1 MLIGR
6 RLSGRYK
13 ILEVIGGGGMA
24 NVYLARDVI
33 LERDVAIKV
42 LRLDFSNDEEFIK
55 RFRRE
60 AHAATSLA
68 HPNIVSIY
76 DVGEEED
83 IYYIVMEY
91 VPGQTLKQYIQRNAP
106 LHPKEAINIMLQ
118 LTSAITHAH
127 QNQIVHR
134 DIKPQNILIDHDGTV
149 KVTDFGIAVALSST
163 TITQT
168 NSVLGSV
175 HYLSP
180 EQARGGMSTRKSDI
194 YSLGIVM
201 FELLTGRV
209 PFEGESAVSIALKH
223 LQSDTPSPKR
233 WNATI
238 PQSVEN
244 VILKATAKDP
254 FHRYDSVEEMEEDLQ
269 TALFPN
275 RLNEEKFVIPDMD
288 DEVTKAIPII
298 KDNSPLKSAET
309 MVRDSQKN
317 SKSVDQD
324 EPKPKKKKKKKNK
337 LLVSLAIIFFLIL
350 AAGVAAV
357 TIFPAL
363 FLPKDVEVPDVSNMT
378 YDRAVNK
385 LEEAGFTIGDTI
397 EISDQEVE
405 EGYIVRTDPEA
416 GDSVKEG
423 ATIDLYESTGK
434 KKVAFKDYVGKDF
447 EEVKEKLINKEKYL
461 AVFSEEEFSDSAPGT
476 ILSQSIDEGEEVV
489 PEETEVTFTI
499 SKGLETIKLA
509 DLTKYPANALAEY
522 ANSTGLNIDST
533 EEQYSDEISAGQA
546 ISQTPAAG
554 TELTK
559 GDKVKVIMSKGP
571 EPKEPKEVKH
581 TITIDYTPDEE
592 ESPQLVEIYI
602 GDAKHNI
609 SDVYQEIQ
617 IKEKRSIELTFVINP
632 GETAEYMVLIN
643 GVLDQRDKIPY
654 PEQ

>member
-244 VILKATAKDP
+244 IILKSTTKDP

-275 RLNEEKFVIPDMD
+275 RLNEAKFVIPDMD

-298 KDNSPLKSAET
+298 KDNSPLSNDT
-309 MVRDSQKN
+309 IIRDSQKN
-317 SKSVDQD
+317 VNQTMQD
-324 EPKPKKKKKKKNK
+324 EPKPKKKKKKNK
-337 LLVSLAIIFFLIL
+337 LLVTLAIIFFFII

-357 TIFPAL
+357 TVFPAL
-363 FLPKDVEVPDVSNMT
+363 FLPKDVDVPDVTNMS
-378 YDRAVNK
+378 YDRAVSK
-385 LEEAGFTIGDTI
+385 LEEAGFKIGDTI
-397 EISDQEVE
+397 EISDQEIQ
-405 EGYIVRTDPEA
+405 EGYIVRTHPEA

-423 ATIDLYESTGK
+423 AKIDLYESIGK
-434 KKVAFKDYVGKDF
+434 KKVLFKDYVGKDF
-447 EEVKEKLINKEKYL
+447 EEVKAKLEKENYL
-461 AVFSEEEFSDSAPGT
+461 FVYKEEEFNDSAYGT
-476 ILSQSIDEGEEVV
+476 ILKQSIDEGEEVV
-489 PEETEVTFTI
+489 PEETDVTFTI
-499 SKGLETIKLA
+499 SKGPETIKLA
-509 DLTKYPANALAEY
+509 DLKGYPANALAEY
-522 ANSTGLNIDST
+522 AKSTGLNINQT
-533 EEQYSDEISAGQA
+533 EEQFSDEIPAGQA
-546 ISQTPAAG
+546 ISQSPEEG

-559 GDKVKVIMSKGP
+559 GAEVKVIMSKGP
-571 EPKEPKEVKH
+571 EPKKPKSVKR
-581 TITIDYTPDEE
+581 TITVDYTPDEE
-592 ESPQLVEIYI
+592 GNPQVVKIYI
-602 GDAKHNI
+602 QDAEHKITN
-609 SDVYQEIQ
+609 VYDEIK
-617 IKEKRSIELTFVINP
+617 ITEKYSVDITFVINP
-632 GETAEYMVLIN
+632 GETAEYMVSIN
-643 GVLDQRDKIPY
+643 DVPSQRVEIPY
-654 PEQ
+654 SEE

>member
-106 LHPKEAINIMLQ
+106 LHPKEVINIMLQ
-118 LTSAITHAH
+118 LTSAITQAH

-223 LQSDTPSPKR
+223 LQTDTPSPKR

-244 VILKATAKDP
+244 IILKATAKDP
-254 FHRYDSVEEMEEDLQ
+254 FHRYDTVEEMEENLQ

-275 RLNEEKFVIPDMD
+275 RLNEQKFVIPDMD

-298 KDNSPLKSAET
+298 KDNRPLSAET

-317 SKSVDQD
+317 TNQTEQD
-324 EPKPKKKKKKKNK
+324 EPKPKKKKKNR
-337 LLVSLAIIFFLIL
+337 LLVTLAIIFFFIIG
-350 AAGVAAV
+350 AGVAAV
-357 TIFPAL
+357 TVFPAL
-363 FLPKDVEVPDVSNMT
+363 FLPKDVEVPDVSNMD
-378 YDRAVNK
+378 YDRAVSK
-385 LEEAGFTIGDTI
+385 LKEAGFKIGDTI
-397 EISDQEVE
+397 EISDQEIQ

-423 ATIDLYESTGK
+423 NTIDLYESTGK
-434 KKVAFKDYVGKDF
+434 KKVVFKNYVGKDF
-447 EEVKEKLINKEKYL
+447 EEVKAKLDKENYT
-461 AVFSEEEFSDSAPGT
+461 VYSQDEYNDSAPGT
-476 ILSQSIDEGEEVV
+476 ILKQSIDEGEEVV

-509 DLTKYPANALAEY
+509 DLTRYPANALDEY
-522 ANSTGLNIDST
+522 EKSTGLIIDYS
-533 EEQYSDEISAGQA
+533 EEQFSDDIPAGQA
-546 ISQTPAAG
+546 ISQTVEKG

-559 GDKVKVIMSKGP
+559 GAKVKVIMSKGP
-571 EPKEPKEVKH
+571 EPKEPITVKR
-581 TITIDYTPDEE
+581 TLTIDYTPDEE
-592 ESPQLVEIYI
+592 SNPQTVKVYIQDAQHKITEVYKEI
-602 GDAKHNI
+602 K
-609 SDVYQEIQ
+609 
-617 IKEKRSIELTFVINP
+617 IKEKHSIDLSFVINP
-632 GETAEYMVLIN
+632 GETAEYMVTIDD
-643 GVLDQRDKIPY
+643 VLDQRDRIPY
-654 PEQ
+654 SEE

>member
-60 AHAATSLA
+60 AHAATSLV

-106 LHPKEAINIMLQ
+106 LHPREAINIMRQ
-118 LTSAITHAH
+118 LTSAISHAH

-201 FELLTGRV
+201 FELVTGRV

-223 LQSDTPSPKR
+223 LQSETPSPKR
-233 WNATI
+233 WNSTI

-244 VILKATAKDP
+244 IILKSTAKDP
-254 FHRYDSVEEMEEDLQ
+254 FHRYDTVDEMEEDLN
-269 TALFPN
+269 TALYPD
-275 RLNEEKFVIPDMD
+275 RLNEEKFVVPTMD

-298 KDNSPLKSAET
+298 KDEIQKET
-309 MVRDSQKN
+309 VVSEVPKNTQADNNQQQK
-317 SKSVDQD
+317 
-324 EPKPKKKKKKKNK
+324 PKKKKNK
-337 LLVSLAIIFFLIL
+337 LLVTLGIVFFLLI
-350 AAGVAAV
+350 AAGISAV
-357 TIFPAL
+357 TIIPDL
-363 FLPKDVEVPDVSNMT
+363 FSPEDVQVPDVTNVE
-378 YDRAVNK
+378 YDEAVEI
-385 LEEAGFTIGDTI
+385 LEEAGFKIGDKKEQDHEDI
-397 EISDQEVE
+397 P
-405 EGYIVRTDPEA
+405 EGYVIKTDPQA
-416 GDSVKEG
+416 NRSTVEG
-423 ATIDLYESTGK
+423 TTINLYVSTGK
-434 KKVAFKDYVGKDF
+434 KKVEFGYYVGKDI
-447 EEVKEKLINKEKYL
+447 EETKERLDNFL
-461 AVFSEEEFSDSAPGT
+461 AIIPEDVFDDSPVGT
-476 ILSQSIDEGEEVV
+476 ILSQSIEEGELVV
-489 PEETEVTFTI
+489 PDETEVIFEV
-499 SKGLETIKLA
+499 SKGPETITLK
-509 DLTKYPANALAEY
+509 DLSGFPENALLAYAEE
-522 ANSTGLNIDST
+522 TGINID
-533 EEQYSDEISAGQA
+533 YSDQQFSDDVAEGHV
-546 ISQTPAAG
+546 ISQTPAKG
-554 TELTK
+554 TKITK
-559 GDKVKVIMSKGP
+559 NDKVKVIMSKGK
-571 EPKEPKEVKH
+571 EPKEPKTVKQKINIPFTANEEGLPQKVQVKIEDANNSINDVYDEFEITSNTSIEIIFEINPDSVARYMVIIDGRLLDDEVK
-581 TITIDYTPDEE
+581 
-592 ESPQLVEIYI
+592 V
-602 GDAKHNI
+602 
-609 SDVYQEIQ
+609 
-617 IKEKRSIELTFVINP
+617 IE
-632 GETAEYMVLIN
+632 
-643 GVLDQRDKIPY
+643 Y
-654 PEQ
+654 PSE

>member
-42 LRLDFSNDEEFIK
+42 LRLDFSNDDEFIK

-68 HPNIVSIY
+68 HPNVVSIY

-223 LQSDTPSPKR
+223 LQADTPSPKR

-244 VILKATAKDP
+244 IILKATAKDP
-254 FHRYDSVEEMEEDLQ
+254 FHRYNTVEEMEEDLQ

-298 KDNSPLKSAET
+298 KDHSPMSKET

-317 SKSVDQD
+317 AKQTEQD

-337 LLVSLAIIFFLIL
+337 LLVTLAIIFFFII

-357 TIFPAL
+357 TVFPAL
-363 FLPKDVEVPDVSNMT
+363 FLPQDVEVPGVST
-378 YDRAVNK
+378 LDYDRAVSK
-385 LEEAGFTIGDTI
+385 LKEAGFTIGDKI
-397 EISDQEVE
+397 EISDQEIP
-405 EGYIVRTDPEA
+405 EGKVVRTNPEA
-416 GDSVKEG
+416 GASVKER
-423 ATIDLYESTGK
+423 ATIDLYVSTGK
-434 KKVAFKDYVGKDF
+434 KKVPFKNYVGKDY
-447 EEVKEKLINKEKYL
+447 EEVKAKLDKEDYL
-461 AVFSEEEFSDSAPGT
+461 YVNSEPEFSESAPGT
-476 ILSQSIDEGEEVV
+476 ILKQSIEEGQEVV

-509 DLTKYPANALAEY
+509 ELKGYVANALNEY
-522 ANSTGLNIDST
+522 ANSTGLTIDYT
-533 EEQYSDEISAGQA
+533 EEQFSNDIPSGQA
-546 ISQTPAAG
+546 ISQSPEKG

-571 EPKEPKEVKH
+571 EPKMPISVKR
-581 TITIDYTPDEE
+581 TITIDYTSDEE
-592 ESPQLVEIYI
+592 GNPQLVKIYI
-602 GDAKHNI
+602 QDAGHKI
-609 SDVYQEIQ
+609 TEVYKEFE
-617 IKEKRSIELTFVINP
+617 IKEKRSVDITFVINP
-632 GETAEYMVLIN
+632 GQTAEYMVSIDD
-643 GVLDQRDKIPY
+643 VPSQREEIPY
-654 PEQ
+654 SDQ

>member
-254 FHRYDSVEEMEEDLQ
+254 FHRFDSVEEMEEDLQ

-298 KDNSPLKSAET
+298 KDNGPLTSAET

-317 SKSVDQD
+317 AKPDDQG

-397 EISDQEVE
+397 EISDQEIE

-447 EEVKEKLINKEKYL
+447 EEVKDKLINKEKYL

-522 ANSTGLNIDST
+522 ANSTGLNIDSA
-533 EEQYSDEISAGQA
+533 EEQHSDEIPAGQA

-571 EPKEPKEVKH
+571 EPKEPKEVKR

-602 GDAKHNI
+602 QDANNNI
-609 SDVYQEIQ
+609 DEVYDDFEL
-617 IKEKRSIELTFVINP
+617 KEKRSVELTFVINP

-643 GVLDQRDKIPY
+643 GKLYQRDKIPY

>member
-223 LQSDTPSPKR
+223 LQTDTPSPKR

-244 VILKATAKDP
+244 IILKATAKDP
-254 FHRYDSVEEMEEDLQ
+254 FHRYDTAEEMEEDLQ

-298 KDNSPLKSAET
+298 KDNSPLSTET
-309 MVRDSQKN
+309 LVRDSQKN
-317 SKSVDQD
+317 TNQSEKD
-324 EPKPKKKKKKKNK
+324 EPKPKKKKKNR
-337 LLVSLAIIFFLIL
+337 LLVTLAIIFFFIIG
-350 AAGVAAV
+350 AGVAAV
-357 TIFPAL
+357 TVFPAL
-363 FLPKDVEVPDVSNMT
+363 FLPKDVEVPNVSNME
-378 YDRAVNK
+378 YDRAVAK
-385 LEEAGFTIGDTI
+385 LKEAGFTIGDTI
-397 EISDQEVE
+397 EISDQEIQ

-416 GDSVKEG
+416 GASVKEG
-423 ATIDLYESTGK
+423 AKIDLYESTGK
-434 KKVAFKDYVGKDF
+434 KKVAFKDYIGKDF
-447 EEVKEKLINKEKYL
+447 EEVKAKLDKENYFYVKKEE
-461 AVFSEEEFSDSAPGT
+461 VFDDSALGT
-476 ILSQSIDEGEEVV
+476 ILKQSIEEGEEVV
-489 PEETEVTFTI
+489 PEETEVTFTV

-509 DLTKYPANALAEY
+509 DLTKYPANALDEY
-522 ANSTGLNIDST
+522 SRTTGLNIDYK
-533 EEQYSDEISAGQA
+533 EEQFSDDIPAGQA
-546 ISQTPAAG
+546 ISQSPEKGA
-554 TELTK
+554 ELTK

-571 EPKEPKEVKH
+571 EPKKPVTVKRTL
-581 TITIDYTPDEE
+581 TIEYTPDEE
-592 ESPQLVEIYI
+592 GNPQLVKIYI
-602 GDAKHNI
+602 EDADHKI
-609 SDVYQEIQ
+609 TDVYKQIE
-617 IKEKRSIELTFVINP
+617 IKETQKIDINFVINP
-632 GETAEYMVLIN
+632 GETAEYLVYIDNEPSL
-643 GVLDQRDKIPY
+643 KEEIPY
-654 PEQ
+654 PEE

>member
-298 KDNSPLKSAET
+298 KDNGPLTSAET

-385 LEEAGFTIGDTI
+385 LKEAGFTIGDTI

-522 ANSTGLNIDST
+522 ANRTGLNIDSA

-581 TITIDYTPDEE
+581 PITIDYTPDEE

-602 GDAKHNI
+602 GDANNNI
-609 SDVYQEIQ
+609 NNVYDDFEL
-617 IKEKRSIELTFVINP
+617 KEKRSIELTFVINP

>member
-223 LQSDTPSPKR
+223 LQTDTPSPKR

-244 VILKATAKDP
+244 IILKATAKDP
-254 FHRYDSVEEMEEDLQ
+254 FHRYDTAEEMEEDLQ

-298 KDNSPLKSAET
+298 KDNSPLSTET
-309 MVRDSQKN
+309 LVRDSQKN
-317 SKSVDQD
+317 TNQTEKD
-324 EPKPKKKKKKKNK
+324 EPKPKKKKKNR
-337 LLVSLAIIFFLIL
+337 LLVTLAIIFFFIIG
-350 AAGVAAV
+350 AGVAAV
-357 TIFPAL
+357 TVFPAL
-363 FLPKDVEVPDVSNMT
+363 FLPKDVEVPNVSNMD
-378 YDRAVNK
+378 YDRAVSK
-385 LEEAGFTIGDTI
+385 LKEAGFTIGDTI
-397 EISDQEVE
+397 EISDQEIQ

-416 GDSVKEG
+416 GASVKEG
-423 ATIDLYESTGK
+423 AKIDLYESTGK
-434 KKVAFKDYVGKDF
+434 KKVAFKDYIGKDF
-447 EEVKEKLINKEKYL
+447 DEVKAKLDKENYFYVKKED
-461 AVFSEEEFSDSAPGT
+461 VFDDSAPGT
-476 ILSQSIDEGEEVV
+476 ILKQSIEEGEEVV
-489 PEETEVTFTI
+489 PEETEVTFTV

-509 DLTKYPANALAEY
+509 DLTKYPANALDEY
-522 ANSTGLNIDST
+522 SRTTGLNIDYK
-533 EEQYSDEISAGQA
+533 EEQFSDDIPAGQA
-546 ISQTPAAG
+546 ISQSPEIGAK
-554 TELTK
+554 LTK

-571 EPKEPKEVKH
+571 EPKKPVTVKRTL
-581 TITIDYTPDEE
+581 TIEYTPDEE
-592 ESPQLVEIYI
+592 GNPQLVKIFIE
-602 GDAKHNI
+602 DADHKI
-609 SDVYQEIQ
+609 TDVYKQME
-617 IKEKRSIELTFVINP
+617 IKETQKMDINFVINP
-632 GETAEYMVLIN
+632 GETAEYLVYIDNEPSLKEEI
-643 GVLDQRDKIPY
+643 QY
-654 PEQ
+654 PEE

>member
-244 VILKATAKDP
+244 IILKATTKDP

-275 RLNEEKFVIPDMD
+275 RLNEEKFMIPDLD

-298 KDNSPLKSAET
+298 KDNTPLSKET

-317 SKSVDQD
+317 TNQAVQD

-337 LLVSLAIIFFLIL
+337 LLLTLAIIFFLIL
-350 AAGVAAV
+350 AAGIAAV

-363 FLPKDVEVPDVSNMT
+363 FLPKDVDVPDVSDMT
-378 YDRAVNK
+378 YDQAVNELK
-385 LEEAGFTIGDTI
+385 EAGFTIGETI
-397 EISDQEVE
+397 EISDQEIP
-405 EGYIVRTDPEA
+405 EGYIIRTKPEA
-416 GDSVKEG
+416 GQSVKER

-434 KKVAFKDYVGKDF
+434 KKVVFKDFVGKNYD
-447 EEVKEKLINKEKYL
+447 EVREKLTKEEYT
-461 AVFSEEEFSDSAPGT
+461 VYSEEEFNDSARGT

-489 PEETEVTFTI
+489 PDETEVTFTI

-509 DLTKYPANALAEY
+509 DLIKYPGNALDEY
-522 ANSTGLNIDST
+522 ANSTGLNIDYK
-533 EEQYSDEISAGQA
+533 EEKYSDDIPVGQA
-546 ISQTPAAG
+546 ISQSPEAG
-554 TELTK
+554 AELKK

-571 EPKEPKEVKH
+571 EPKEPINEKR
-581 TITIDYTPDEE
+581 TIKIDYTPDEE
-592 ESPQLVEIYI
+592 ENPQLVQIYI
-602 GDAKHNI
+602 KDANHNI
-609 SDVYQEIQ
+609 SDVYEQAE
-617 IKEKRSIELTFVINP
+617 IKEDYSIDINFVINP
-632 GETAEYMVLIN
+632 GETAEYRVYLN
-643 GVLDQRDKIPY
+643 EKPYRSEEIPY
-654 PEQ
+654 KE

>member
-24 NVYLARDVI
+24 NVYLARDII

-68 HPNIVSIY
+68 HPNVVSIY

-244 VILKATAKDP
+244 IILKATAKDP
-254 FHRYDSVEEMEEDLQ
+254 FHRFDSVEEMEEDLQ

-298 KDNSPLKSAET
+298 KDNIPFSHET
-309 MVRDSQKN
+309 VVRDSQKN
-317 SKSVDQD
+317 TNQSEQD
-324 EPKPKKKKKKKNK
+324 DLKPKKKKKKNK
-337 LLVSLAIIFFLIL
+337 LLVTLAIIFFFII

-357 TIFPAL
+357 TVFPAL
-363 FLPKDVEVPDVSNMT
+363 FLPKDVDVPNVSNMD

-385 LEEAGFTIGDTI
+385 LKEAGFKIGDTI
-397 EISDQEVE
+397 EISDQEIQ
-405 EGYIVRTDPEA
+405 EGYIVRTNPEA
-416 GDSVKEG
+416 GASVKEG

-447 EEVKEKLINKEKYL
+447 EEVKAKLDKENYL
-461 AVFSEEEFSDSAPGT
+461 YVYPEEEYSDSAQGT
-476 ILSQSIDEGEEVV
+476 ILKQSIEEGEEVV

-509 DLTKYPANALAEY
+509 DLSKYPANALDEY
-522 ANSTGLNIDST
+522 ANSTGLNIDYK
-533 EEQYSDEISAGQA
+533 EEQYSDVIPAGQA
-546 ISQTPAAG
+546 ISQTPEKGA
-554 TELTK
+554 ELTK
-559 GDKVKVIMSKGP
+559 GGKVKVIMSKGP
-571 EPKEPKEVKH
+571 EPKEPKNVKR
-581 TITIDYTPDEE
+581 TIPIDYTPDEE
-592 ESPQLVEIYI
+592 GNPQLVKIYI
-602 GDAKHNI
+602 QDAEHKI
-609 SDVYQEIQ
+609 TQLYKQFE
-617 IKEKRSIELTFVINP
+617 IKEKTSIEITFVINP
-632 GETAEYMVLIN
+632 GETASYMVSIDN
-643 GVLDQRDKIPY
+643 EPSQSEEIPY
-654 PEQ
+654 PEE

>member
-13 ILEVIGGGGMA
+13 VLEVIGGGGMA

-106 LHPKEAINIMLQ
+106 LHSKETINIMLQ

-244 VILKATAKDP
+244 IILKATAKDP
-254 FHRYDSVEEMEEDLQ
+254 FHRYDSVEQMEEDLQ
-269 TALFPN
+269 TALYPN

-298 KDNSPLKSAET
+298 KDNSSLASSDTLVKEPQNHTNKTDQVKS
-309 MVRDSQKN
+309 
-317 SKSVDQD
+317 
-324 EPKPKKKKKKKNK
+324 KPKKNK
-337 LLVSLAIIFFLIL
+337 LLISLAIVFFFIL

-363 FLPKDVEVPDVSNMT
+363 FLPKDVDVPTVSNMP
-378 YDRAVNK
+378 YDQAVKK
-385 LEEAGFTIGDTI
+385 LEEAGFKIGDTI
-397 EISDQEVE
+397 EISDQEIP

-416 GDSVKEG
+416 GSSIKEG
-423 ATIDLYESTGK
+423 ASIDLYESIGK
-434 KKVAFKDYVGKDF
+434 EKVEFKDYVGKNYD
-447 EEVKEKLINKEKYL
+447 EVKEKLGKENYFYVDKEE
-461 AVFSEEEFSDSAPGT
+461 VFDDSTPGT
-476 ILSQSIDEGEEVV
+476 ILRQSIDEGEEVV
-489 PEETEVTFTI
+489 PEETEVTFEV
-499 SKGLETIKLA
+499 SKGPETIKLS
-509 DLTKYPANALAEY
+509 DLTGFTAVALDNY
-522 ANSTGLNIDST
+522 ATQNSLSIDYS
-533 EEQYSDEISAGQA
+533 EEQHSEDVPAGQA
-546 ISQTPAAG
+546 ISQTPAKD

-559 GDKVKVIMSKGP
+559 GGKVKVIMSKGP
-571 EPKEPKEVKH
+571 EPKDPKEVKR
-581 TITIDYTPDEE
+581 TITIDYTPDNEE
-592 ESPQLVEIYI
+592 DPQLAQIYI
-602 GDAKHNI
+602 QDATNKITNLYKQL
-609 SDVYQEIQ
+609 DL
-617 IKEKRSIELTFVINP
+617 KEQSTIDITFVINP
-632 GETAEYMVLIN
+632 GESAEYLVYIN
-643 GVLDQRDKIPY
+643 GRPHQQEEIPY
-654 PEQ
+654 PEE

>member
-118 LTSAITHAH
+118 LTSAMSHAH

-223 LQSDTPSPKR
+223 LQTDTPSPKR

-244 VILKATAKDP
+244 IILKATAKDP

-298 KDNSPLKSAET
+298 KDNSLVSKET
-309 MVRDSQKN
+309 VIRDSQKN
-317 SKSVDQD
+317 TNQTEQVQ
-324 EPKPKKKKKKKNK
+324 KPKKKKKKNK
-337 LLVSLAIIFFLIL
+337 LLVTLAIIFFFII

-357 TIFPAL
+357 TVFPAL
-363 FLPKDVEVPDVSNMT
+363 FLPKDVDVPDVT
-378 YDRAVNK
+378 TLDYDRAVSK
-385 LEEAGFTIGDTI
+385 LKEAGFTIRDKI
-397 EISDQEVE
+397 EISDQEIP
-405 EGYIVRTDPEA
+405 EGKIVRTNPEA
-416 GDSVKEG
+416 GASVKER
-423 ATIDLYESTGK
+423 APIDLYVSTGK
-434 KKVAFKDYVGKDF
+434 KKVPFKDYVGKDF
-447 EEVKEKLINKEKYL
+447 EEIKAKLDKENYL
-461 AVFSEEEFSDSAPGT
+461 YVDKEEEFNDSAPGT
-476 ILSQSIDEGEEVV
+476 ILKQSIEEGKEVV

-509 DLTKYPANALAEY
+509 DLTKYPANALDEY
-522 ANSTGLNIDST
+522 AKSTGLNIDYS
-533 EEQYSDEISAGQA
+533 EEQFSDEIPAGQA
-546 ISQTPAAG
+546 MLQSPEKG

-559 GDKVKVIMSKGP
+559 GDKVKVIMSKGS
-571 EPKEPKEVKH
+571 EPKEPKNVKR
-581 TITIDYTPDEE
+581 TITIDYIPDEE
-592 ESPQLVEIYI
+592 ENPQLVQIYI
-602 GDAKHNI
+602 RDANNNI
-609 SDVYQEIQ
+609 SKIYKQIE
-617 IKEKRSIELTFVINP
+617 IKEDYSIDINFVINP
-632 GETAEYMVLIN
+632 GESAEYRVYIDEKP
-643 GVLDQRDKIPY
+643 DQSEEIPY
-654 PEQ
+654 EE

>member
-60 AHAATSLA
+60 AHSATSLA
-68 HPNIVSIY
+68 HPNVVSIY

-180 EQARGGMSTRKSDI
+180 EQARGGMSTKKSDI

-244 VILKATAKDP
+244 IILKATAKDP
-254 FHRYDSVEEMEEDLQ
+254 FHRYDSVEDMEEDLQ

-275 RLNEEKFVIPDMD
+275 RLNEAKFVIPDLD

-298 KDNSPLKSAET
+298 KDNTPLAKET

-317 SKSVDQD
+317 TNQSNED

-378 YDRAVNK
+378 YDQAVDELK
-385 LEEAGFTIGDTI
+385 EAGFTIGETS
-397 EISDQEVE
+397 EISDQEIP
-405 EGYIVRTDPEA
+405 EGYIIRTKPEA
-416 GDSVKEG
+416 GKLVKER

-434 KKVAFKDYVGKDF
+434 KKVVFKDYVGKNYD
-447 EEVKEKLINKEKYL
+447 EVREKLTKEEYT
-461 AVFSEEEFSDSAPGT
+461 VYSEEEYSDSARGT

-489 PEETEVTFTI
+489 PEETEVTFTV

-509 DLTKYPANALAEY
+509 DLSKYPGNALAEY
-522 ANSTGLNIDST
+522 AKSTGLIIDQA
-533 EEQYSDEISAGQA
+533 EEKYSEDIPSGQA
-546 ISQTPAAG
+546 ISQSPEAG
-554 TELTK
+554 AELKK

-571 EPKEPKEVKH
+571 EPKEPVNVKR

-592 ESPQLVEIYI
+592 QNPQLVKIYI
-602 GDAKHNI
+602 KDANHTI
-609 SDVYQEIQ
+609 SDVYKQFE
-617 IKEKRSIELTFVINP
+617 IKEDSSIDINFVINP
-632 GETAEYMVLIN
+632 GESAEYRVYIN
-643 GVLDQRDKIPY
+643 EIPY
-654 PEQ
+654 KSEEIPYEEQ

>member
-60 AHAATSLA
+60 AHAATSLV
-68 HPNIVSIY
+68 HPNIVGIY

-106 LHPKEAINIMLQ
+106 LHSKEAINIMMQ
-118 LTSAITHAH
+118 LTSAISHAH

-180 EQARGGMSTRKSDI
+180 EQARGGLSTRKSDI

-223 LQSDTPSPKR
+223 LQSETPSPKR

-244 VILKATAKDP
+244 IILKSTTKDP
-254 FHRYDSVEEMEEDLQ
+254 FHRYDTVEEMEVDLQ
-269 TALFPN
+269 TALYPD
-275 RLNEEKFVIPDMD
+275 RLNEEKFVIPNTD

-298 KDNSPLKSAET
+298 KDSNPAPMTET
-309 MVRDSQKN
+309 AVRKSQKN
-317 SKSVDQD
+317 QSPTDSDQ
-324 EPKPKKKKKKKNK
+324 PKPKKKKNK
-337 LLVSLAIIFFLIL
+337 LLVTLAIIFFLII
-350 AAGVAAV
+350 AAGVSIV
-357 TIFPAL
+357 TIIPAL
-363 FLPKDVEVPDVSNMT
+363 FLPKDVDVPDVTNMT
-378 YDRAVNK
+378 Y
-385 LEEAGFTIGDTI
+385 EEAENELQESGFKIGDTI
-397 EISDQEVE
+397 ELSDEDIPQ
-405 EGYIVRTDPEA
+405 GYIIKTDPEA
-416 GDSVKEG
+416 GRTVKEG
-423 ATIDLYESTGK
+423 ATIDLYESIG
-434 KKVAFKDYVGKDF
+434 
-447 EEVKEKLINKEKYL
+447 KEKQKFQDYIGENIDEVMERLEKEGYL
-461 AVFSEEEFSDSAPGT
+461 AVSFDEEFNESAAGT
-476 ILSQSIDEGEEVV
+476 ILSQSIEEGEEVV
-489 PEETEVTFTI
+489 PEETKVSFVV
-499 SKGLETIKLA
+499 SKGAETIILRDFK
-509 DLTKYPANALAEY
+509 DY
-522 ANSTGLNIDST
+522 T
-533 EEQYSDEISAGQA
+533 EKA
-546 ISQTPAAG
+546 ILDYAG
-554 TELTK
+554 TEGLVIEFEEEFSDTIPDGSVISQSPEKGAKLKK
-559 GDKVKVIMSKGP
+559 GDTVKVIMSKGP
-571 EPKEPKEVKH
+571 EPKEPKQVTQ
-581 TITIDYTPDEE
+581 TITIPYTADEEGTPQQVKIYIQDVNNSITTVYREFPITATWTEDITFTINPDESAKYVIFVDGVPYE
-592 ESPQLVEIYI
+592 EKV
-602 GDAKHNI
+602 
-609 SDVYQEIQ
+609 IQ
-617 IKEKRSIELTFVINP
+617 
-632 GETAEYMVLIN
+632 
-643 GVLDQRDKIPY
+643 Y
-654 PEQ
+654 PEE